1 MKLNVRLTWKAHLKK
16 KKDEL
21 EIRRTPLW
29 LIGRRSQMTID
40 NKLLIYK
47 QILRPEWRNG
57 AQLWRFSKL
66 SNIIQRFQNKVLRG
80 IVDAPWYV
88 RNSDLHRDL
97 NIESVIDIIKKME
110 QNHESRLHNHP
121 NTEAIQLLN
130 YREATRRL
138 NRTKPL
144 ELCYCTY

>member
-1 MKLNVRLTWKAHLKK
+1 M
-16 KKDEL
+16 
-21 EIRRTPLW
+21 RRRNLSW
-29 LIGRRSQMTID
+29 LIGRRSQMTIN

-47 QILRPEWRNG
+47 QILRPVWQYG
-57 AQLWRFSKL
+57 AQLCGCSKP
-66 SNIIQRFQNKVLRG
+66 SNINIIQRFQNKVLRG

-88 RNSDLHRDL
+88 RNSDLNRDL
-97 NIESVIDIIKKME
+97 NIESVTDIIKKMA
-110 QNHESRLHNHP
+110 QNHERLHNHQ

-144 ELCYCTY
+144 ELC